1 LLDGRRKRLSAKEKV
16 MASEC
21 CGSDKKKPKQADC
34 CGGSEKKTVLL
45 YACSGGANVAE
56 IADRAARELMFAG
69 CGSMFC
75 LAGIGAGIQG
85 MVQKAKDADVNVVID
100 GCPVDCAK
108 KIFDNA
114 GVTNYQYIR
123 VTDLGIEKVKGVR
136 ATDEQV
142 AAVVARVKEVLA
154 GA

>member
-1 LLDGRRKRLSAKEKV
+1 
-16 MASEC
+16 MTEC
-21 CGSDKKKPKQADC
+21 CGEA
-34 CGGSEKKTVLL
+34 KKTVLL

-56 IADRAARELMFAG
+56 IADRAARELMFSG

-75 LAGIGAGIQG
+75 LAGIGAGIPG
-85 MVQKAKDADVNVVID
+85 MVQTAKDADVNVVID

-108 KIFDNA
+108 KIFDKA

-142 AAVVARVKEVLA
+142 AAVVAKVREVLA
-154 GA
+154 KA

>member
-1 LLDGRRKRLSAKEKV
+1 

-21 CGSDKKKPKQADC
+21 CAS
-34 CGGSEKKTVLL
+34 KKTVLL

-56 IADRAARELMFAG
+56 IADRAARLLMFENA
-69 CGSMFC
+69 GSMFC

-85 MVQKAKDADVNVVID
+85 MVQKAKDADLNLVLE
-100 GCPVDCAK
+100 GCTVECAK

-114 GVTNYQYIR
+114 GLTNYVQVK

-136 ATDEQV
+136 ATEEQV
-142 AAVVARVKEVLA
+142 AAAVAKAKEVLA
-154 GA
+154 KV

>member
-1 LLDGRRKRLSAKEKV
+1 
-16 MASEC
+16 MASGC
-21 CGSDKKKPKQADC
+21 CGSGKKKPKQADC
-34 CGGSEKKTVLL
+34 CGGSAKKTVLL

-75 LAGIGAGIQG
+75 LAGIGAGIPG
-85 MVQKAKDADVNVVID
+85 MVQTAKDADVNVVID

-108 KIFDNA
+108 KIFDKA

>member
-1 LLDGRRKRLSAKEKV
+1 MAEAKPAK
-16 MASEC
+16 S
-21 CGSDKKKPKQADC
+21 PC
-34 CGGSEKKTVLL
+34 CGGSAKKTVLL

-56 IADRAARELMFAG
+56 IADRAARELMFSG

-85 MVQKAKDADVNVVID
+85 MVQTAKDADVNVVID
-100 GCPVDCAK
+100 GCPMDCAK

-114 GVTNYQYIR
+114 GVTNYRYIR

-142 AAVVARVKEVLA
+142 AAAVAKVKEVLA
-154 GA
+154 KA